1 MPAAISHYLLAK
13 RVMEKQGAL
22 LSLQEDAF
30 LWGAQGPDFLFC
42 HRFFPWQRGESLREI
57 GVRLHRDSPSRTLE
71 WMRSYLKRYCGDLT
85 ARSYVLGFLSH
96 YTFDSIA
103 HPFIQYGA
111 YRMNQVIE
119 STSEETCHNVIESAL
134 DTILLRYERG
144 ELPSSLPLKRIVPKS
159 ERAQAAMVRLYAKL
173 LETFYHKKGA
183 EGLLRQ
189 AIRDCRLTFGI
200 MTDRTTL
207 KKQFMDRRER
217 GKEPVLSSHLRPMS
231 EGDEFDF
238 ANIQEAEWQW
248 PPESDEVHT
257 ESFFALFEE
266 AVSRTIQWIDG
277 FLNGVPLLELTGDKS
292 F

>member
-13 RVMEKQGAL
+13 QVEKKQGER

-42 HRFFPWQRGESLREI
+42 HRFFPWQRGESLSEF
-57 GVRLHRDSPSRTLE
+57 GVRLHRDSPSRTLQ
-71 WMRSYLKRYCGDLT
+71 WMRSYLKRYSGDLA

-111 YRMNQVIE
+111 YRMNQVVE
-119 STSEETCHNVIESAL
+119 STSEETCHHVIESAL
-134 DTILLRYERG
+134 DTILLRYVWG
-144 ELPSSLPLKRIVPKS
+144 ALPTSLPLKKTVPQN
-159 ERAQAAMVRLYAKL
+159 ERVQASMVRLYAKL
-173 LETFYHKKGA
+173 LQAFYHKK
-183 EGLLRQ
+183 ETESLLRQ
-189 AIRDCRLTFGI
+189 AIRDCRLAFGI

-217 GKEPVLSSHLRPMS
+217 GKEPILSSHLRPIS
-231 EGDEFDF
+231 EGDEFDY
-238 ANIQEAEWQW
+238 ANIQENEWQW
-248 PPESDEVHT
+248 PPESKEVHT

-266 AVSRTIQWIDG
+266 AVSCTIRRING
-277 FLNGVPLLELTGDKS
+277 FLNGVSLLELTGDKP